1 MTKGFVHSVG
11 AVFTGTL
18 IAQLIPIVG
27 TLVLAKIFDPASF
40 GVFAAWLGAVLFL
53 GVVLTCRFETSLAIE
68 SDGLPRRAAVV
79 MILITIAMMT
89 LAAAVLIL
97 LAALAGIDV
106 LTCLPMALLVTA
118 APTAAL
124 VAATQTLQSWA
135 AADGRYRHL
144 MIMRIAQATSIVLFQ
159 IVIGLVWA
167 DPTGLGLGYLSGACF
182 GLAVSIV
189 LMPLDKT
196 QCSGLKAEL
205 LAYWRMHRRFPI
217 YSLPADAVNTA
228 AAQLPVLVVAARFG
242 TEAAGLLAMAMR
254 MMGAPMS
261 LLAASVLDVFKRH
274 AGLAYRERGE
284 CRAEY
289 LHAFRILVVV
299 AAVAGV
305 AIGFGAEPVFA
316 MVFGE
321 VWLGAGTMALWLL
334 PRFVVGFVASPLSYM
349 VYVAGKQHLDL
360 IWQLALLT
368 MTLVTLLLF
377 NSTQWAL
384 ISYGVGYGGLYLV
397 YLLMSYKFSLGSRQ

>member
-89 LAAAVLIL
+89 LAVAVLIL

-106 LTCLPMALLVTA
+106 LTRLPMALLATA

-159 IVIGLVWA
+159 IVIGLVRA

-205 LAYWRMHRRFPI
+205 LAYWRMHRRFPT

-299 AAVAGV
+299 AALAGV
-305 AIGFGAEPVFA
+305 AIGFGAEPIFA